1 VWRGRPI
8 PTANEP
14 AEQVQ
19 EMLKK
24 IPDITP
30 ELTPRKPYREP
41 KLTIYGNLQRLTMAK
56 NKTNKES
63 GVAGAPNTHS

>member
-1 VWRGRPI
+1 MSAFNPMPDGRAGSK
-8 PTANEP
+8 T
-14 AEQVQ
+14 
-19 EMLKK
+19 
-24 IPDITP
+24 PDTSAP
-30 ELTPRKPYREP
+30 SPRKPYREP